1 MRGVRCIPVLVL
13 LGAVLAGS
21 AAPARAQ
28 GERDTLR
35 ILFTHDTHD
44 HWYPTESEGGAYGG
58 YTRLATLLRQ
68 EREAFPSGEGQALV
82 TLDAGDFSMGSLLQ
96 TIYSTDAP
104 ELRERGDPP
113 RHRGGQL
120 PPPGERHGE
129 LGGLGELR
137 RHRLYRHRAGPLRR
151 RGPPAHRGVRRDG
164 GGGRLQRAHVR
175 HGV

>member
-96 TIYSTDAP
+96 TCLLYTSP
-104 ELRERGDPP
+104 SP
-113 RHRGGQL
+113 R
-120 PPPGERHGE
+120 
-129 LGGLGELR
+129 
-137 RHRLYRHRAGPLRR
+137 
-151 RGPPAHRGVRRDG
+151 D
-164 GGGRLQRAHVR
+164 
-175 HGV
+175 